1 VQTTDL
7 IARFGD
13 PAVLDPRTDLAI
25 AGAAD
30 SIFTAADLSQA
41 RFMKT
46 AAVMKLV
53 IDAYAGAGTI
63 EVGGY
68 DYHDGTRRT
77 GEVRDFLAGQMMGA
91 MLEFAARKNKP
102 LALYIISDGSLD
114 SDGVLD
120 NSPEGRG
127 KGVWRGDN
135 SSTAATVLLVF
146 NPTARP
152 TLTRATANQIGYY
165 RQAGAVETAATR
177 VANNVTLLC
186 ESIVLNYLALHGDLG
201 RFDAVLPGHG
211 LGSATERDALVAF
224 QPIV

>member
-1 VQTTDL
+1 
-7 IARFGD
+7 
-13 PAVLDPRTDLAI
+13 VLDPRNDLAI
-25 AGAAD
+25 TGQAD
-30 SIFTAADLSQA
+30 SIFTAADLNQS

-53 IDAYAGAGTI
+53 VDAYAGAGTI

-102 LALYIISDGSLD
+102 LALYVISDGALD
-114 SDGVLD
+114 SDGSLD

-127 KGVWRGDN
+127 KGNWRGDN
-135 SSTAATVLLVF
+135 SSTAATLLLVF

-152 TLTRATANQIGYY
+152 TLTRTTANQIGYY
-165 RQAGAVETAATR
+165 RRSGNVETAATR
-177 VANNVTLLC
+177 ISNNVTLLS
-186 ESIVLNYLALHGDLG
+186 ESIVLNYLALHGDQG
-201 RFDAVLPGHG
+201 RFDAALPGNG
-211 LGSATERDALVAF
+211 LGSATERDALIAF